1 VPAGQGTPHELEE
14 SNREKKKEVIT
25 HFIRR
30 LFDHEEAKNLAWAY
44 WERDK
49 NGKQIHTQESGSL
62 EEGKGYSLDKVKAF
76 FEAWKPKK

>member
-1 VPAGQGTPHELEE
+1 VL
-14 SNREKKKEVIT
+14 
-25 HFIRR
+25 
-30 LFDHEEAKNLAWAY
+30 
-44 WERDK
+44 DK

>member
-1 VPAGQGTPHELEE
+1 MVFGGET
-14 SNREKKKEVIT
+14 NREKRYISPTV
-25 HFIRR
+25 
-30 LFDHEEAKNLAWAY
+30 L
-44 WERDK
+44 DK